1 MAFEVARVHG
11 LICSNIEDSLLLNNA
26 MMMMRPGEEPP
37 VVGAAA
43 GGEELQEMHRGLGRG
58 VWSCLPSP
66 IRIAYEPSLYG
77 QSPEAS
83 SSLSSPLDSSAS
95 STETESDDD
104 DNELFASLAEEI
116 AHSIMLTDD
125 DKSHP
130 AEKEKNA
137 AAGEFK
143 CTQDLASRIV
153 GGSWLSAAG
162 VAANAQNGSKE
173 SSRVSSQMS
182 SPTTTPLSGQSDAW
196 DLLYPAAG
204 EVVSL
209 KTNDRRRALTIPQAR
224 MVQQQAHQVQ
234 EQAQAQWKL
243 QSVRMPVSGMPFID
257 VKGSESSE
265 CLRSTTA
272 HVVASMP
279 KVLSPRDRPAAAGR
293 HRQRSWSSLGR
304 DEHRKPCWNQFQAGK
319 THSPTSW
326 AQQRRQPS
334 QQLQQQSYLGSQN
347 GSTYDPSCNSVQ
359 QSAAAAGYGV
369 PAVFFGTGR
378 IGRESSGTGVFLPR
392 SLGNASDKCKPCYL
406 ASKPLSPTL
415 SSQLE
420 MSQPGSLRIR
430 HNDHV
435 WPPPDRKLRAPLLHQ
450 AAPAELRLPNEW
462 IY

>member
-1 MAFEVARVHG
+1 
-11 LICSNIEDSLLLNNA
+11 
-26 MMMMRPGEEPP
+26 
-37 VVGAAA
+37 
-43 GGEELQEMHRGLGRG
+43 MHRGLGRG

-83 SSLSSPLDSSAS
+83 SSVSWPLDSSAS

-116 AHSIMLTDD
+116 AHSIMLADD

-130 AEKEKNA
+130 AEKENNA
-137 AAGEFK
+137 AAGELK
-143 CTQDLASRIV
+143 CTHDLASRIM
-153 GGSWLSAAG
+153 GGSWFSAAG
-162 VAANAQNGSKE
+162 GAANAQNGSKE
-173 SSRVSSQMS
+173 SSHVSSQVS
-182 SPTTTPLSGQSDAW
+182 SPITTPLSKQSDAW
-196 DLLYPAAG
+196 DLLHPAAG

-209 KTNDRRRALTIPQAR
+209 KTNDRRRALMIPQAR

-243 QSVRMPVSGMPFID
+243 ESVRMPVPGMPFID
-257 VKGSESSE
+257 VKGSESSA
-265 CLRSTTA
+265 CLRNTTTN
-272 HVVASMP
+272 VVASMS

-293 HRQRSWSSLGR
+293 HRQHSWSSLGR

-326 AQQRRQPS
+326 AQQSRQPS
-334 QQLQQQSYLGSQN
+334 QQLQQQQQSCLGSQN
-347 GSTYDPSCNSVQ
+347 GSSYDPSCNAVQ

-435 WPPPDRKLRAPLLHQ
+435 WPPPDRKLQAPLLRQ
-450 AAPAELRLPNEW
+450 AAPAELHLPNEW

>member
-1 MAFEVARVHG
+1 
-11 LICSNIEDSLLLNNA
+11 
-26 MMMMRPGEEPP
+26 
-37 VVGAAA
+37 
-43 GGEELQEMHRGLGRG
+43 
-58 VWSCLPSP
+58 
-66 IRIAYEPSLYG
+66 
-77 QSPEAS
+77 
-83 SSLSSPLDSSAS
+83 
-95 STETESDDD
+95 
-104 DNELFASLAEEI
+104 
-116 AHSIMLTDD
+116 MLTDD

-279 KVLSPRDRPAAAGR
+279 KVLSARDRPAAAGR
-293 HRQRSWSSLGR
+293 HRQRIWSSLGR
-304 DEHRKPCWNQFQAGK
+304 DEHRKPCWNQVCETEVFQISF
-319 THSPTSW
+319 T
-326 AQQRRQPS
+326 
-334 QQLQQQSYLGSQN
+334 
-347 GSTYDPSCNSVQ
+347 
-359 QSAAAAGYGV
+359 
-369 PAVFFGTGR
+369 
-378 IGRESSGTGVFLPR
+378 
-392 SLGNASDKCKPCYL
+392 
-406 ASKPLSPTL
+406 
-415 SSQLE
+415 
-420 MSQPGSLRIR
+420 
-430 HNDHV
+430 
-435 WPPPDRKLRAPLLHQ
+435 
-450 AAPAELRLPNEW
+450 
-462 IY
+462 

>member
-1 MAFEVARVHG
+1 
-11 LICSNIEDSLLLNNA
+11 
-26 MMMMRPGEEPP
+26 MMMMRPGEEPL

-77 QSPEAS
+77 QSSEAS

-293 HRQRSWSSLGR
+293 HRQQRSWSSLGR

-326 AQQRRQPS
+326 AQQSRQPS
-334 QQLQQQSYLGSQN
+334 PQLQQQSYLGSQN
-347 GSTYDPSCNSVQ
+347 GSSYDPSCNSVQ

-378 IGRESSGTGVFLPR
+378 IGRESSGTG
-392 SLGNASDKCKPCYL
+392 YL

-420 MSQPGSLRIR
+420 MSQPGSLRIC

>member
-11 LICSNIEDSLLLNNA
+11 LICSNIEGSLLLNNA
-26 MMMMRPGEEPP
+26 MMMVRPGEEPL

-43 GGEELQEMHRGLGRG
+43 GGEDFQEMHRGLGRG

-83 SSLSSPLDSSAS
+83 SSVSSPLDSSAS

-116 AHSIMLTDD
+116 AHSIMLADD

-130 AEKEKNA
+130 AEMEKNA
-137 AAGEFK
+137 AAGEFM
-143 CTQDLASRIV
+143 CTHDLGSRIM
-153 GGSWLSAAG
+153 GGSWFSAA
-162 VAANAQNGSKE
+162 NDQNGSKE
-173 SSRVSSQMS
+173 SSNVSSQVS
-182 SPTTTPLSGQSDAW
+182 SPTTTPLSEQSDAW
-196 DLLYPAAG
+196 DLLYPASG
-204 EVVSL
+204 EVLSL

-224 MVQQQAHQVQ
+224 MVQQQA
-234 EQAQAQWKL
+234 QAQWKL
-243 QSVRMPVSGMPFID
+243 QSVRMLVPGMPFID
-257 VKGSESSE
+257 VKGSESSA
-265 CLRSTTA
+265 CLRSTTT

-293 HRQRSWSSLGR
+293 HRQCSWSSLGR
-304 DEHRKPCWNQFQAGK
+304 DQHRKPSWNQFQAGK

-326 AQQRRQPS
+326 TQKSRQPS

-347 GSTYDPSCNSVQ
+347 GNSYDPNCNSVQ
-359 QSAAAAGYGV
+359 QSAAAASYGV

-392 SLGNASDKCKPCYL
+392 SLGKASDKCKPCMFFFWL
-406 ASKPLSPTL
+406 GLKNITLFSKLCI
-415 SSQLE
+415 
-420 MSQPGSLRIR
+420 G
-430 HNDHV
+430 
-435 WPPPDRKLRAPLLHQ
+435 LLHWV
-450 AAPAELRLPNEW
+450 PCRSLY
-462 IY
+462 IF

>member
-26 MMMMRPGEEPP
+26 MMMRPGEEPL

-83 SSLSSPLDSSAS
+83 SSVSSLLDSSAS

-116 AHSIMLTDD
+116 AHSTMLTDD

-162 VAANAQNGSKE
+162 GAANAQYGSKE

-182 SPTTTPLSGQSDAW
+182 SPTTTPLSEQSGAW

-265 CLRSTTA
+265 CLRSTTP

-326 AQQRRQPS
+326 AQQSRQPS
-334 QQLQQQSYLGSQN
+334 QQLQQQNYLGSQN
-347 GSTYDPSCNSVQ
+347 GSSYDPSCNSVQ

>member
-26 MMMMRPGEEPP
+26 MMMVRPGEEPL

-83 SSLSSPLDSSAS
+83 SSVSSPLDSSAS

-116 AHSIMLTDD
+116 AHSIMLADD

-130 AEKEKNA
+130 AEKEKNE

-143 CTQDLASRIV
+143 CTHDLASRIT
-153 GGSWLSAAG
+153 GGSWSSAAG
-162 VAANAQNGSKE
+162 GAANAQNGSNE
-173 SSRVSSQMS
+173 SSHVSSQVS
-182 SPTTTPLSGQSDAW
+182 SSTTTPLSEQSDAW

-224 MVQQQAHQVQ
+224 MVQQHAHQVQ
-234 EQAQAQWKL
+234 EQPQAQWKL
-243 QSVRMPVSGMPFID
+243 QSVRMPVPGIPFID
-257 VKGSESSE
+257 VKGSESSA
-265 CLRSTTA
+265 CLRSTTT
-272 HVVASMP
+272 HEVASML

-293 HRQRSWSSLGR
+293 HWQRGWSSLGR
-304 DEHRKPCWNQFQAGK
+304 DEHRKPCWNQVCETEVFQI
-319 THSPTSW
+319 SSF
-326 AQQRRQPS
+326 
-334 QQLQQQSYLGSQN
+334 
-347 GSTYDPSCNSVQ
+347 
-359 QSAAAAGYGV
+359 AA
-369 PAVFFGTGR
+369 
-378 IGRESSGTGVFLPR
+378 L
-392 SLGNASDKCKPCYL
+392 CYL
-406 ASKPLSPTL
+406 PAYKLIVDPV
-415 SSQLE
+415 
-420 MSQPGSLRIR
+420 SLHKILF
-430 HNDHV
+430 V
-435 WPPPDRKLRAPLLHQ
+435 P
-450 AAPAELRLPNEW
+450 
-462 IY
+462 

>member
-1 MAFEVARVHG
+1 MARVHG

-279 KVLSPRDRPAAAGR
+279 KVLSPRDRPDAAGR

-304 DEHRKPCWNQFQAGK
+304 DEHRKPCWNQVCETEVFQISF
-319 THSPTSW
+319 TWNISSF
-326 AQQRRQPS
+326 
-334 QQLQQQSYLGSQN
+334 
-347 GSTYDPSCNSVQ
+347 
-359 QSAAAAGYGV
+359 AA
-369 PAVFFGTGR
+369 
-378 IGRESSGTGVFLPR
+378 L
-392 SLGNASDKCKPCYL
+392 CYL
-406 ASKPLSPTL
+406 PGYKQIVNPASLHKPLFF
-415 SSQLE
+415 
-420 MSQPGSLRIR
+420 
-430 HNDHV
+430 
-435 WPPPDRKLRAPLLHQ
+435 PLL
-450 AAPAELRLPNEW
+450 PAFVLTCFVCLHDCSPLNVV
-462 IY
+462 